1 MLISGWTVLLHMC
14 AGALMGLIGAIAVT
28 PTTFLLPP
36 LFWIMFKKPPKW
48 GWEWTLNASLVVV
61 TAVLGVI
68 GMVSNAV

>member
-1 MLISGWTVLLHMC
+1 
-14 AGALMGLIGAIAVT
+14 MGLIGAIAVT

-68 GMVSNAV
+68 GMVSGWLHRVASQLLRACLDVLW